1 MERDD
6 KAVHPKLA
14 EMNDPYV
21 KWRCP
26 CIGMPCES
34 IVFDSIEELVHH
46 LQCEHNMQLIYD
58 FEIHRFP

>member
-6 KAVHPKLA
+6 KAIHPKLA

-34 IVFDSIEELVHH
+34 IVFNSIEELA
-46 LQCEHNMQLIYD
+46 
-58 FEIHRFP
+58 